1 MLLLPFEKV
10 HFFLWHSGSVEM
22 KDHKVTS
29 FNPNTDLTVLQVFQV
44 LNEKKQLYAVKYV
57 NLEEADQQTV
67 DSYKNEIAHLSKLQQ
82 HSDKIIRLYN

>member
-1 MLLLPFEKV
+1 
-10 HFFLWHSGSVEM
+10 M

-29 FNPNTDLTVLQVFQV
+29 FNPNTDLTDLQVFQV